1 MSLSIMTT
9 NGEIHV
15 PTSFMG
21 GVFDEILNKI
31 NDLEIDL
38 REKIKQAQESASEG
52 INKAD
57 NAQNTANNAMPYS
70 RITNSG
76 SINAFGQYA
85 VDGVH
90 LNAGVQGTIMNH
102 IMNIINKLNL
112 VSISDNQNICSYY
125 DDTPGSS
132 YEDCLR
138 NKCLNIRAKG
148 RGGAFLIS
156 GGWQGYEHGA
166 SIGFSNADRIFL
178 LNISSNDCGIYV
190 LEPGQASGSFHRLY

>member
-1 MSLSIMTT
+1 M
-9 NGEIHV
+9 
-15 PTSFMG
+15 
-21 GVFDEILNKI
+21 FDEILNKI

-52 INKAD
+52 INKA
-57 NAQNTANNAMPYS
+57 NSAQNTANNAMPYS

-85 VDGVH
+85 IDGVH
-90 LNAGVQGTIMNH
+90 LNASVQGTMMNH
-102 IMNIINKLNL
+102 ITNIINKLNL
-112 VSISDNQNICSYY
+112 VSISDGQNICAYY
-125 DDTPGSS
+125 EDTPGSS

-138 NKCLNIRAKG
+138 NKCLNIRANG

-166 SIGFSNADRIFL
+166 SIGFLNSDRIFL
-178 LNISSNDCGIYV
+178 LNISLNDGGIYI
-190 LEPGQASGSFHRLY
+190 LEPGQTAGLFHRLY